1 LKGSVN
7 LNNLNDAEYTA
18 KGIVKDFD
26 LSKYTKNSADKSNL
40 NMAFDVKG
48 KGLTLESIEGAFDL
62 DVQKSYYSA
71 YYFPPTAV
79 KMKINNIG
87 SKNGYISVTTD
98 FFDMEAKGLFNLS
111 QIGDVMAYN
120 IAVVADELNRKFN
133 PDSTGFKELAA
144 GYNKNF
150 SDFDFEYRFAAKNME
165 PLVGMF
171 DTSGMQFIGNID
183 GNVRNSRAGFFA
195 AARLNIKNFIFQDTS
210 IIARNIWGNL
220 DFRNDYTKVVP
231 LTESSLYPMTANV
244 VLNGDYIRFGDYQ
257 FKNVKADL
265 DLFESKQGF
274 LFSAMQDTSGETA
287 LNGYAEFFNDSL
299 RINVDSLYLKYNDFT
314 IGNEGN
320 LVVKYDPAPSKRT
333 FTFRQFKISNDF
345 MNFSA
350 LGDYSLAGPS
360 DMMIETKNI
369 KIAEIFELLSQKDSL
384 LRVDKKSPLQG
395 EIRRLSVAFK
405 GTLEEPELNLEMNTG
420 LIRYENN
427 KVGRIDAFMDY
438 KDKFLNTDVLIS
450 NAMGKGKLRL
460 TGEAPLGP
468 PKDGDT
474 TLSFTNRDINIKLRA
489 DNFQINFFSK
499 LVPNFADLRGLL
511 DGEID
516 ASGTVEKPVLSGGL
530 NITKGRFFFELT
542 GMYHRFETKLKTEG
556 SDVVVEKFSIYNID
570 DYAKHLDAWGRINI
584 AGLTINNIDLST
596 SGDVV
601 VLDGSSEGTDFGF
614 YGNVIAGPGNPPI
627 TITGN
632 LKKIFVEGQLLIKS
646 ADLTFPTIPGTSYDF
661 NTDNFVYKVITDTS
675 GTLYKD
681 TTIVISPDNLH
692 EVGPFM
698 KAYVISVEK
707 VKSVSTSVIYNVNI
721 KTVKNAFVN
730 VNINSLAQQQLL
742 GEIKADLE
750 VNNETNNQMQVFGEV
765 DIVGDSYFRF
775 YRNFKID
782 FSRISFT
789 GDPSN
794 PYINIH
800 AVYNSNSGLKGV
812 GDEEQVEGVQI
823 VLEVTGTA
831 AKPEFNMKM
840 YEGGQEVTGKEVQS
854 DAISHLLFGISK
866 DKLKPGERSVL
877 VQNVGATTSTA
888 YLSGLLTGT
897 IRNIAPFII
906 NTEINYTE
914 GNFASGTDIKIT
926 SEVGDAIVKFGG
938 KVFSGLDNTEVS
950 IEYPLNK
957 LLHMDLSNNLILE
970 ISRTVEVAS
979 IEGSRSVQTGV
990 KLVYKIRY

>member
-1 LKGSVN
+1 MCIR
-7 LNNLNDAEYTA
+7 D
-18 KGIVKDFD
+18 
-26 LSKYTKNSADKSNL
+26 
-40 NMAFDVKG
+40 
-48 KGLTLESIEGAFDL
+48 SINA
-62 DVQKSYYSA
+62 
-71 YYFPPTAV
+71 
-79 KMKINNIG
+79 
-87 SKNGYISVTTD
+87 
-98 FFDMEAKGLFNLS
+98 
-111 QIGDVMAYN
+111 
-120 IAVVADELNRKFN
+120 
-133 PDSTGFKELAA
+133 ELA
-144 GYNKNF
+144 
-150 SDFDFEYRFAAKNME
+150 
-165 PLVGMF
+165 
-171 DTSGMQFIGNID
+171 
-183 GNVRNSRAGFFA
+183 
-195 AARLNIKNFIFQDTS
+195 
-210 IIARNIWGNL
+210 
-220 DFRNDYTKVVP
+220 
-231 LTESSLYPMTANV
+231 
-244 VLNGDYIRFGDYQ
+244 
-257 FKNVKADL
+257 
-265 DLFESKQGF
+265 LFESKQGF
-274 LFSAMQDTSGETA
+274 EFSGSHDTIAETSIR
-287 LNGYAEFFNDSL
+287 GYALFLKDSL
-299 RINVDSLYLKYNDFT
+299 RINIDSLYLRYTRFDIANNGD
-314 IGNEGN
+314 
-320 LVVKYDPAPSKRT
+320 LVVKFDPSPSKRT
-333 FTFRQFKISNDF
+333 FTFEQFKISNDF
-345 MNFSA
+345 MKFSA
-350 LGDYSLAGPS
+350 LGDFSLAGES
-360 DMMIETKNI
+360 DLKLETKNFNI
-369 KIAEIFELLSQKDSL
+369 TEIFNLLSQKDSTLREVNKTL
-384 LRVDKKSPLQG
+384 LSGD
-395 EIRRLSVAFK
+395 IRRLSVEFK
-405 GTLEEPELNLEMNTG
+405 GTLEGPEMNVEMNTG

-427 KVGRIDAFMDY
+427 KVGRIDAFINY
-438 KDKFLNTDVLIS
+438 KNKFLNTDVLVS

-460 TGEAPLGP
+460 TGEAPLGS

-474 TLSFTNRDINIKLRA
+474 TLSFTNRDISIKLRA

-499 LVPNFADLRGLL
+499 IIPNFADLRGLL

-530 NITKGRFFFELT
+530 NITKGRFFFGLT
-542 GMYHRFETKLKTEG
+542 GMYHRFESKLKTEG

-570 DYAKHLDAWGRINI
+570 DYTRHLDAWGRINI
-584 AGLTINNIDLST
+584 AGLTVNNIDLST

-614 YGNVIAGPGNPPI
+614 YGNMIAGVGNPPI
-627 TITGN
+627 SITGN
-632 LKKIFVEGQLLIKS
+632 IKKIFIEGQLLIKS

-730 VNINSLAQQQLL
+730 VNINSVAQQQLL
-742 GEIKADLE
+742 GEIKANLE
-750 VNNETNNQMQVFGEV
+750 VNNETNNQMQVFGDV

-789 GDPSN
+789 GNPSN

-800 AVYNSNSGLKGV
+800 AVYNSNTGLKGV
-812 GDEEQVEGVQI
+812 GDEEQVQGVQI

-970 ISRTVEVAS
+970 ISRTVEEAS
-979 IEGSRSVQTGV
+979 LEGSRSVQTGV